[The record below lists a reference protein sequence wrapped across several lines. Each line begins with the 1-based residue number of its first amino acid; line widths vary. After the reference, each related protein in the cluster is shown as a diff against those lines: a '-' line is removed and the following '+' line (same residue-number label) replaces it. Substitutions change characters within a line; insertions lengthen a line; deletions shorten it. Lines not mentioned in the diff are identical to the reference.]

1 MSRYSTRRSGR
12 PACSSTQVDSA
23 DVRAP
28 LDQAPLATMPRNSS
42 FALAV
47 DAALESSRRSP
58 RTGQLVELKRSKAE
72 VRRKAVEPYRYQ
84 VVYAVY
90 ADRILVLAVAHNSR
104 RPLYWRQRIPR

>member
-1 MSRYSTRRSGR
+1 MSRELELHLAAEAEIEEAGDYLNERRPGEGAR
-12 PACSSTQVDSA
+12 
-23 DVRAP
+23 
-28 LDQAPLATMPRNSS
+28 

-90 ADRILVLAVAHNSR
+90 DDRILVLAVAHNSR